1 MKLFFPLKVVANALL
16 AGISIS
22 LGTYVCLQVQGLA
35 GAIFYSIGLMA
46 VAHYQLLLYTTS
58 VHKASSV
65 TECFYLFLILLLN
78 QIGCWLSSLMIDDPE
93 IIATCKEI
101 TDQRAHLGFAGAVVQ
116 GLGCG
121 FIITMGAQTWR
132 RNKWI
137 LLIGTPAFILA
148 GFNHAISD
156 VFVYYV
162 GGNAGSLWHALT
174 AYAGTLAGNF
184 IGGSIYKLGTV
195 EKKIK

>member
-65 TECFYLFLILLLN
+65 AECFYLILILLMN
-78 QIGCWLSSLMIDDPE
+78 QIGCWLSSLMVDDPE
-93 IIATCKEI
+93 IIITCKEI
-101 TDQRAHLGFAGAVVQ
+101 IDQRAHLGFAGAVVQ

-132 RNKWI
+132 RNKWT

-156 VFVYYV
+156 AFVYCV
-162 GGNAGSLWHALT
+162 GGSAGSSWYTFT
-174 AYAGTLAGNF
+174 AYAGTIVGNF
-184 IGGSIYKLGTV
+184 IGGSVYKLGTV
-195 EKKIK
+195 EKRIK